1 MMMILPMNTWTL
13 YGYFLNL
20 INIGFIIRR
29 ISYII
34 SLIEKLCLLIK
45 KGLTRMFDFFKKN
58 KEIVAPVTGKVV
70 DLSEVPD
77 EVFAQKLAG
86 DGVAIVPTG
95 NEIVSP
101 ADGTLTL
108 LFGTGHAFA
117 ITMKNGIELLVH
129 IGIDTVA
136 LSGKGFTKLVEQGV
150 KVKAGTPIVRIEK
163 EAIEA
168 EGYSLITPV
177 LVTNP
182 DVVSELKGAIGIEAK
197 AGETPIIDYTLA

>member
-1 MMMILPMNTWTL
+1 
-13 YGYFLNL
+13 
-20 INIGFIIRR
+20 
-29 ISYII
+29 
-34 SLIEKLCLLIK
+34 
-45 KGLTRMFDFFKKN
+45 MFDFLKKK

-70 DLSEVPD
+70 DLAQVPD

-136 LSGKGFTKLVEQGV
+136 LNGKGFTKLVEQGI
-150 KVKAGTPIVRIEK
+150 KVKAGTPIVRIER

-177 LVTNP
+177 LITNP
-182 DVVSELKGAIGIEAK
+182 DIISQLNGAVGIEAK

>member
-1 MMMILPMNTWTL
+1 MMILPMNTWTL